1 MATYAAMV
9 ESHDFYIGRVLD
21 YLRESGQ
28 LENTLIVYLPDNGP
42 EGSDAFGP
50 LANSLWK
57 NWTEDH
63 FDMSDEAIG
72 RANSSR
78 QLGLEWANAT
88 TGPLQWWKWFIAEG
102 GIRVPLIVKPP
113 QDSDFDQQ
121 GVMSSTTLSVKDLPM
136 TMLDYAEVKHPAML

>member
-1 MATYAAMV
+1 
-9 ESHDFYIGRVLD
+9 
-21 YLRESGQ
+21 
-28 LENTLIVYLPDNGP
+28 
-42 EGSDAFGP
+42 
-50 LANSLWK
+50 
-57 NWTEDH
+57 
-63 FDMSDEAIG
+63 MSDEAIG